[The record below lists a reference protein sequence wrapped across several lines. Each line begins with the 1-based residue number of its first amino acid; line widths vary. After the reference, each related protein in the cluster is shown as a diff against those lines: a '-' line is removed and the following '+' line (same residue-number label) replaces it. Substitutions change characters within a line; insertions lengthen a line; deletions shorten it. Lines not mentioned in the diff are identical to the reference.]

1 MYEISIEE
9 EFAGAH
15 FLKNYKGKCEK
26 LHGHNWKVVIT
37 ISGETLGKDGLLID
51 FKIIRDKLKKILEK
65 LDHNYLNNIP
75 FFKKINPS
83 SENIAFYIFQ
93 KLKVSIKDFP
103 VKIKKVTVWE
113 NNKQSASYIENKQEK
128 N

>member
-75 FFKKINPS
+75 FFKKTNPS